1 MTSSE
6 EFYNRN
12 LGNLYAVNS
21 RLAKNYEQLQ
31 DRLNGGYYDIKKFGP
46 EKIIND
52 FKDAFSRIQATI
64 DADKYTNVT
73 KAELNKLNKQWKK
86 AEHTLNGRLK
96 SFADAASEINKALGL
111 DVTPD
116 SIKNAKY
123 YMKSPEYLAFKDKIK
138 YVNYSA
144 GFVDAEQQ
152 LAAQKQAFAIQQQ
165 AQLNALNSFA
175 KGSQKQANF
184 FTGFGQSVGIQAV
197 SQIWNE
203 LFDAAS
209 HGYQY
214 DQQISLMKKDFK
226 AAYDASIKKRNVNVI
241 KDFGTDI
248 ASYAAAG
255 TMVLPGVGTLVGAGI
270 GAVVSG
276 IKTAAKWDEPNEE
289 LQKQSEQLYQAS
301 KFLPADLKLQADNR
315 FFSDLAT
322 NYSRDK
328 EANIKDIKTWAK
340 YSDEAYKEL
349 TDEVNAKTAIIE
361 EYNTRKEG
369 GQKLTADELTEYAR
383 TAEELNQLT
392 KKQAAEYSRKRSLE
406 QAQYDYQAY
415 SFGKSFYN
423 SQQAYQNAAIEYGRS
438 QTLGLRNGLLRD
450 YQAGIFQDPESLKR
464 ANQSSLTYTDSLKAQ
479 LADVDN
485 QIKSLQGKTDIQS
498 ENQLRT
504 LEARRRQ
511 IQTDI
516 YKEDDYRYQIGEQLW
531 KNEANKFNLNKQLNS
546 VGFAGRISNTLGNP
560 FVQIN
565 EIENLFSE
573 ALAKQTEISKQLADV
588 TGDDEFS
595 LAKKAKLVEDYNK
608 YGSFANQLKSARDS
622 QYNQILASAANSKYL
637 TSNLGSF
644 GRWAGTNDASAV
656 MTRLTSQQNQLL
668 QRILDALLSED
679 RGMYYQ

>member
-1 MTSSE
+1 MN
-6 EFYNRN
+6 EFQSNYFN
-12 LGNLYAVNS
+12 LLGVNPMLAQNYAKLNNKINS
-21 RLAKNYEQLQ
+21 GFFDL
-31 DRLNGGYYDIKKFGP
+31 DKFGI
-46 EKIIND
+46 EKLVED
-52 FKDAFSRIQATI
+52 YSREFSKIQKQLDI
-64 DADKYTNVT
+64 GKYSDTT
-73 KAELNKLNKQWKK
+73 KAQLNQLNKNWKYVNQKLNDRIKEFTTIASDVKK
-86 AEHTLNGRLK
+86 AIGVDIPNT
-96 SFADAASEINKALGL
+96 
-111 DVTPD
+111 
-116 SIKNAKY
+116 SIENAKY
-123 YMKSPEYLAFKDKIK
+123 YMRSPEFIGLKSKINSVNAYAGMKDSQIMLM
-138 YVNYSA
+138 A
-144 GFVDAEQQ
+144 QQ
-152 LAAQKQAFAIQQQ
+152 KTI
-165 AQLNALNSFA
+165 A
-175 KGSQKQANF
+175 KGAEKQANF
-184 FTGFGQSVGIQAV
+184 FSGFGKSVGIQAV

-203 LFDAAS
+203 LFDAATQ
-209 HGYQY
+209 GLQF
-214 DQQISLMKKDFK
+214 DQQISLMRKDFK
-226 AAYDASIKKRNVNVI
+226 AAYDASIKKRNVNAI
-241 KDFGTDI
+241 KDLGTDI
-248 ASYAAAG
+248 GTYAAMG
-255 TMVLPGVGTLVGAGI
+255 TMALPGVGTAIGAAI

-276 IKTAAKWDEPNEE
+276 IKTAAKWNEPNEE

-301 KFLPADLKLQADNR
+301 KFMPADLKLQADNR

-340 YSDEAYKEL
+340 YSDEAYKDL
-349 TDEVNAKTAIIE
+349 TDEINAKTAVIE

-369 GQKLTADELTEYAR
+369 GQKLTAEELTEYAR

-464 ANQSSLTYTDSLKAQ
+464 ANQNSLTYTDSLKAQ

-504 LEARRRQ
+504 LESRRRQ

-531 KNEANKFNLNKQLNS
+531 KNEANKFNLNKQLNG

-622 QYNQILASAANSKYL
+622 QYNQILAGAASSKYL

-644 GRWAGTNDASAV
+644 GRWAGTNDAGAV

>member
-1 MTSSE
+1 M
-6 EFYNRN
+6 
-12 LGNLYAVNS
+12 
-21 RLAKNYEQLQ
+21 
-31 DRLNGGYYDIKKFGP
+31 
-46 EKIIND
+46 ND
-52 FKDAFSRIQATI
+52 FQSNYFNLLGVNPTIAQNYDKLNTLVKKGYFSFENFGIEDEVKRLSKQFQKISKQLDAN
-64 DADKYTNVT
+64 KYSTEIKNQLNV
-73 KAELNKLNKQWKK
+73 LNKQWKQLDSGVIERIKIFNSVAQDVKK
-86 AEHTLNGRLK
+86 AIGVNITND
-96 SFADAASEINKALGL
+96 SVSVASYF
-111 DVTPD
+111 TR
-116 SIKNAKY
+116 
-123 YMKSPEYLAFKDKIK
+123 SPEYLGLKSSIK
-138 YVNYSA
+138 NINYDA
-144 GFVDAEQQ
+144 AIKDAEQR
-152 LAAQKQAFAIQQQ
+152 LVAQQQ
-165 AQLNALNSFA
+165 VLNSVT
-175 KGSQKQANF
+175 KGSEKQANF
-184 FTGFGQSVGIQAV
+184 FSGFGKSVGIQAI

-209 HGYQY
+209 HGYQF

-226 AAYDASIKKRNVNVI
+226 AAYDASIKKRNVDAI

-248 ASYAAAG
+248 ASYAAMG
-255 TMVLPGVGTLVGAGI
+255 TMAMPGVGTLVGGGI
-270 GAVVSG
+270 GAIVAG
-276 IKTAAKWDEPNEE
+276 IKTASKWNEPNEE

-301 KFLPADLKLQADNR
+301 KYLPAEMKLQSDNR

-340 YSDEAYKEL
+340 YSAEAYKDL

-369 GQKLTADELTEYAR
+369 GQNLTAEELTEYAK
-383 TAEELNQLT
+383 TAEQLNQLT

-415 SFGKSFYN
+415 AFGKSFYN

-438 QTLGLRNGLLRD
+438 QTLGLRNGLLKD

-464 ANQSSLTYTDSLKAQ
+464 ANQNSLTYTESLKAQ

-546 VGFAGRISNTLGNP
+546 VGFAGRISNTLSNP

-573 ALAKQTEISKQLADV
+573 ALTKQTEISKQLADV

-622 QYNQILASAANSKYL
+622 QYNQILASAAGSKYL
-637 TSNLGSF
+637 TNNLGSF
-644 GRWAGTNDASAV
+644 GRWAGTNDAGAV
-656 MTRLTSQQNQLL
+656 LTRLTSQQNQLL

>member
-1 MTSSE
+1 MN
-6 EFYNRN
+6 EFQSNYFN
-12 LGNLYAVNS
+12 LLGVNPMLAQNYAKLNNKINS
-21 RLAKNYEQLQ
+21 GFFDL
-31 DRLNGGYYDIKKFGP
+31 DKFGI
-46 EKIIND
+46 EKLVED
-52 FKDAFSRIQATI
+52 YSREFSKIQKQLDI
-64 DADKYTNVT
+64 GKYSDTT
-73 KAELNKLNKQWKK
+73 KAQLNQLNKNWKYVNQKLNDRIKEFTTIASDVKK
-86 AEHTLNGRLK
+86 AIGVDIPNT
-96 SFADAASEINKALGL
+96 
-111 DVTPD
+111 
-116 SIKNAKY
+116 SIENAKY
-123 YMKSPEYLAFKDKIK
+123 YMRSPEFIGLKSKINSVNAYAGMKDSQIMLM
-138 YVNYSA
+138 A
-144 GFVDAEQQ
+144 QQ
-152 LAAQKQAFAIQQQ
+152 KTI
-165 AQLNALNSFA
+165 A
-175 KGSQKQANF
+175 KGAEKQANF
-184 FTGFGQSVGIQAV
+184 FSGFGKSVGIQAV

-203 LFDAAS
+203 LFDAATQ
-209 HGYQY
+209 GLQF

-226 AAYDASIKKRNVNVI
+226 AAYDASIKKRNVNAI
-241 KDFGTDI
+241 KDLGTDI
-248 ASYAAAG
+248 GTYAAMG
-255 TMVLPGVGTLVGAGI
+255 TMAMPGVGTAIGAAI

-276 IKTAAKWDEPNEE
+276 IKTAAKWNEPNEE

-301 KFLPADLKLQADNR
+301 KFMPADLKLQADNR

-340 YSDEAYKEL
+340 YSDEAYKDL
-349 TDEVNAKTAIIE
+349 TDEINAKTAVIE

-369 GQKLTADELTEYAR
+369 GQKLTAEELTEYAK

-464 ANQSSLTYTDSLKAQ
+464 ANQNSLTYTDSLKAQ

-504 LEARRRQ
+504 LESRRRQ

-531 KNEANKFNLNKQLNS
+531 KNEANKFNLNKQLNG

-622 QYNQILASAANSKYL
+622 QYNQILAGAASSKYL

-644 GRWAGTNDASAV
+644 GRWAGTNDAGAV

>member
-1 MTSSE
+1 MN
-6 EFYNRN
+6 EFQSNYFN
-12 LGNLYAVNS
+12 LLGVNPMLAQNYAKLNNKINS
-21 RLAKNYEQLQ
+21 GFFDL
-31 DRLNGGYYDIKKFGP
+31 DKFGI
-46 EKIIND
+46 EKLVED
-52 FKDAFSRIQATI
+52 YSREFSKIQKQLDI
-64 DADKYTNVT
+64 GKYSDTT
-73 KAELNKLNKQWKK
+73 KAQLNQLNKNWKYVNQKLNDRIKEFTTIASDVKK
-86 AEHTLNGRLK
+86 AIGVDIPNT
-96 SFADAASEINKALGL
+96 
-111 DVTPD
+111 
-116 SIKNAKY
+116 SIENAKY
-123 YMKSPEYLAFKDKIK
+123 YMRSPEFIGLKSKINSVNAYAGMKDSQIMLM
-138 YVNYSA
+138 A
-144 GFVDAEQQ
+144 QQ
-152 LAAQKQAFAIQQQ
+152 KTI
-165 AQLNALNSFA
+165 A
-175 KGSQKQANF
+175 KGAEKQANF
-184 FTGFGQSVGIQAV
+184 FSGFGKSVGIQAV

-203 LFDAAS
+203 LFDAATQ
-209 HGYQY
+209 GLQF
-214 DQQISLMKKDFK
+214 DQQISLMRKDFK
-226 AAYDASIKKRNVNVI
+226 AAYDASIKKRNVNAI
-241 KDFGTDI
+241 KDLGTDI
-248 ASYAAAG
+248 GTYAAMG
-255 TMVLPGVGTLVGAGI
+255 TMALPGVGTAIGAAI

-276 IKTAAKWDEPNEE
+276 IKTAAKWNEPNEE

-301 KFLPADLKLQADNR
+301 KFMPADLKLQADNR

-340 YSDEAYKEL
+340 YSDEAYKDL
-349 TDEVNAKTAIIE
+349 TDEINAKTAVIE

-369 GQKLTADELTEYAR
+369 GQKLTAEELTEYAK

-464 ANQSSLTYTDSLKAQ
+464 ANQNSLTYTDSLKAQ

-504 LEARRRQ
+504 LESRRRQ

-531 KNEANKFNLNKQLNS
+531 KNEANKFNLNKQLNG

-622 QYNQILASAANSKYL
+622 QYNQILAGAASSKYL

-644 GRWAGTNDASAV
+644 GRWAGTNDAGAV

>member
-1 MTSSE
+1 MKE
-6 EFYNRN
+6 RFNMDEFQSNYFNLLGVNPMLARN
-12 LGNLYAVNS
+12 YDKLNNLIDKGTFSFEQFGIEDAV
-21 RLAKNYEQLQ
+21 KNYSAQFKKIADQL
-31 DRLNGGYYDIKKFGP
+31 NA
-46 EKIIND
+46 N
-52 FKDAFSRIQATI
+52 
-64 DADKYTNVT
+64 KYSTEL
-73 KAELNKLNKQWKK
+73 KSQLNKLNKEW
-86 AEHTLNGRLK
+86 TL
-96 SFADAASEINKALGL
+96 L
-111 DVTPD
+111 DSAVNNRIKIFNTIAQD
-116 SIKNAKY
+116 VKNAIGVNINNDSVNVASY
-123 YMKSPEYLAFKDKIK
+123 FTRSPEYLGLKSNIK
-138 YVNYSA
+138 NVNSFA
-144 GFVDAEQQ
+144 AVKEAEQRI
-152 LAAQKQAFAIQQQ
+152 AAQQQ
-165 AQLNALNSFA
+165 ALNAVT
-175 KGSQKQANF
+175 KGAEKQANF
-184 FTGFGQSVGIQAV
+184 FTGFGKSVGIQAV

-203 LFDAAS
+203 VFDAIS
-209 HGYQY
+209 HGYQF

-226 AAYDASIKKRNVNVI
+226 AAYDASIKKRNVDAI

-255 TMVLPGVGTLVGAGI
+255 TMAMPGVGTLVGGAF
-270 GAVVSG
+270 GAVVAG
-276 IKTAAKWDEPNEE
+276 IKTVAKWNEPNEE

-301 KFLPADLKLQADNR
+301 KFLPADLKLQSDNR
-315 FFSDLAT
+315 FFTDLAT

-361 EYNTRKEG
+361 EYNTRKAG
-369 GQKLTADELTEYAR
+369 GQKLTADELTEYAKA
-383 TAEELNQLT
+383 AEELNQLT

-438 QTLGLRNGLLRD
+438 QTLGLRNGLLKD

-531 KNEANKFNLNKQLNS
+531 KNEANKFNLNKQLNG
-546 VGFAGRISNTLGNP
+546 VGFAGRISNTLSNP

-622 QYNQILASAANSKYL
+622 QYNQILASAAGSKYL

-644 GRWAGTNDASAV
+644 GRWAGTNDAGAV

>member
-1 MTSSE
+1 MKE
-6 EFYNRN
+6 RFNMDEFQSNYFNLLGVNPMLARN
-12 LGNLYAVNS
+12 YDKLNNLIDKGTFSFEQFGIEDAV
-21 RLAKNYEQLQ
+21 KNYSAQFKKIADQL
-31 DRLNGGYYDIKKFGP
+31 NA
-46 EKIIND
+46 N
-52 FKDAFSRIQATI
+52 
-64 DADKYTNVT
+64 KYSTEL
-73 KAELNKLNKQWKK
+73 KSQLNKLNKEW
-86 AEHTLNGRLK
+86 TL
-96 SFADAASEINKALGL
+96 L
-111 DVTPD
+111 DSAVNNRIKIFNTIAQD
-116 SIKNAKY
+116 VKNAIGVNINNDSVNVASY
-123 YMKSPEYLAFKDKIK
+123 FTRSPEYLGLKSNIK
-138 YVNYSA
+138 NVNSFA
-144 GFVDAEQQ
+144 AVKEAEQRI
-152 LAAQKQAFAIQQQ
+152 AAQQQ
-165 AQLNALNSFA
+165 ALNAVT
-175 KGSQKQANF
+175 KGAEKQANF
-184 FTGFGQSVGIQAV
+184 FTGFGKSVGIQAV

-203 LFDAAS
+203 VFDAIS
-209 HGYQY
+209 HGYQF

-226 AAYDASIKKRNVNVI
+226 AAYDASIKKRNVDAI

-255 TMVLPGVGTLVGAGI
+255 TMAMPGVGTLVGGAI
-270 GAVVSG
+270 GAVVAG
-276 IKTAAKWDEPNEE
+276 IKTVAKWNEPNEE

-301 KFLPADLKLQADNR
+301 KFLPADLKLQSDNR
-315 FFSDLAT
+315 FFTDLAT

-361 EYNTRKEG
+361 EYNTRKAG
-369 GQKLTADELTEYAR
+369 GQKLTADELTEYAKA
-383 TAEELNQLT
+383 AEELNQLT

-438 QTLGLRNGLLRD
+438 QTLGLRNGLLKD

-531 KNEANKFNLNKQLNS
+531 KNEANKFNLNKQLNG
-546 VGFAGRISNTLGNP
+546 VGFAGRISNTLSNP

-622 QYNQILASAANSKYL
+622 QYNQILASAAGSKYL

-644 GRWAGTNDASAV
+644 GRWAGTNDAGAV

>member
-1 MTSSE
+1 MT
-6 EFYNRN
+6 EFQSNYSR
-12 LGNLYAVNS
+12 LKAVNPM
-21 RLAKNYEQLQ
+21 LAQNYKN
-31 DRLNGGYYDIKKFGP
+31 LNAMVRNGVFNT
-46 EKIIND
+46 ND
-52 FKDAFSRIQATI
+52 FGLEDKAANFEKDIRRLSIQLDSKKYNSDLKASIRKLEKEWAKFDTTIKGKIDMFTSVANDVNKAIGVNLTNKSVSTLDYFTRSPQYLGLKSSINVLTKEAGIKDAERYAARQREIQQRQ
-64 DADKYTNVT
+64 
-73 KAELNKLNKQWKK
+73 LN
-86 AEHTLNGRLK
+86 A
-96 SFADAASEINKALGL
+96 
-111 DVTPD
+111 
-116 SIKNAKY
+116 
-123 YMKSPEYLAFKDKIK
+123 
-138 YVNYSA
+138 
-144 GFVDAEQQ
+144 Q
-152 LAAQKQAFAIQQQ
+152 LAASKMQI
-165 AQLNALNSFA
+165 
-175 KGSQKQANF
+175 KGAEKQANF
-184 FTGFGQSVGIQAV
+184 FTGFGKSVGIQAI

-203 LFDAAS
+203 VFDAAS

-226 AAYDASIKKRNVNVI
+226 AAYDASIKKRNVDAI

-248 ASYAAAG
+248 ASYAAMG
-255 TMVLPGVGTLVGAGI
+255 TMAMPGVGTLVGAI
-270 GAVVSG
+270 AGAVVSG
-276 IKTAAKWDEPNEE
+276 VKTVGKWDDPNEE

-301 KFLPADLKLQADNR
+301 KYLPADLKLQSDNR
-315 FFSDLAT
+315 FFTDLAT

-361 EYNTRKEG
+361 EYNTRKAG

-406 QAQYDYQAY
+406 QAQYDYQSY
-415 SFGKSFYN
+415 SFGKSLYN

-450 YQAGIFQDPESLKR
+450 YQAGIFQDPASLQR
-464 ANQSSLTYTDSLKAQ
+464 ANQTSLTYTEGLKAQ

-622 QYNQILASAANSKYL
+622 QYNQILAGAANSKYL

>member
-1 MTSSE
+1 MTNSE
-6 EFYNRN
+6 EFYYRN
-12 LGNLYAVNS
+12 LGNLYNINGK
-21 RLAKNYEQLQ
+21 LAQNYINLQ
-31 DRLNGGYYDIKKFGP
+31 DKLAAGYFDNEKYGPNNIIKSYKDQFS
-46 EKIIND
+46 KIV
-52 FKDAFSRIQATI
+52 AAI
-64 DADKYTNVT
+64 DNNKYTKVT
-73 KAELNKLNKQWKK
+73 KAELNRLNKEFKL
-86 AEHTLNGRLK
+86 AEVTMQGRIEEFTK
-96 SFADAASEINKALGL
+96 VANEINKALGV
-111 DVTPD
+111 DITPN
-116 SIKNAKY
+116 SIRNYKY
-123 YMKSPEYLAFKDKIK
+123 QMKSPEYLGLKSNIK
-138 YVNYSA
+138 YANSYAALVE
-144 GFVDAEQQ
+144 AEQK
-152 LAAQKQAFAIQQQ
+152 LATQKQAAAAQQQ
-165 AQLNALNSFA
+165 ALNAFT
-175 KGSQKQANF
+175 KGAEKQANF
-184 FTGFGQSVGIQAV
+184 FTGFGRSVGIQAA
-197 SQIWNE
+197 SQVWNE

-209 HGYQY
+209 HGYQF
-214 DQQISLMKKDFK
+214 DQQISLMRKDYK
-226 AAYDASIKKRNVNVI
+226 AAYDASIKKRNINAI
-241 KDFGTDI
+241 KDFGTDV
-248 ASYAAAG
+248 ASYAAVG
-255 TMVLPGVGTLVGAGI
+255 TMVAPGVGTAVAAAI
-270 GAVVSG
+270 GAIVSG
-276 IKTAAKWDEPNEE
+276 IKTASKWNEPNEE

-301 KFLPADLKLQADNR
+301 KFLPADLKLQSDNR

-340 YSDEAYKEL
+340 YSDEAYKDL
-349 TDEVNAKTAIIE
+349 TDEINEKTAVIE

-369 GQKLTADELTEYAR
+369 GQKLTAEELTQYAK
-383 TAEELNQLT
+383 TAEELTQLT

-438 QTLGLRNGLLRD
+438 QTLGLRNGLLKD
-450 YQAGIFQDPESLKR
+450 YQAGIFQDPDSLKR
-464 ANQSSLTYTDSLKAQ
+464 ANQNSLTYTESLKTQ

-546 VGFAGRISNTLGNP
+546 VGFAGRISNTLSNP

-608 YGSFANQLKSARDS
+608 YGSFANQLKSARDQ
-622 QYNQILASAANSKYL
+622 QYNQILASAASSKYL
-637 TSNLGSF
+637 TNNLGSF

-656 MTRLTSQQNQLL
+656 LTRLTSQQNQLL

>member
-1 MTSSE
+1 MNDFQSNY
-6 EFYNRN
+6 FNLLDVNPMLARN
-12 LGNLYAVNS
+12 YD
-21 RLAKNYEQLQ
+21 K
-31 DRLNGGYYDIKKFGP
+31 LNNKIKSGYFDLEKFGI
-46 EKIIND
+46 EKLVDDYSIEFSKIQKQLD
-52 FKDAFSRIQATI
+52 IGKYSDA
-64 DADKYTNVT
+64 T
-73 KAELNKLNKQWKK
+73 KAQLNQLNKNWKYVNQKLNDRIKEFTTIASDVKK
-86 AEHTLNGRLK
+86 AIGVDIPNT
-96 SFADAASEINKALGL
+96 
-111 DVTPD
+111 
-116 SIKNAKY
+116 SIENAKY
-123 YMKSPEYLAFKDKIK
+123 YMRSPEFIGLKSKINSVNAYAGMKDSQIMLM
-138 YVNYSA
+138 A
-144 GFVDAEQQ
+144 QQ
-152 LAAQKQAFAIQQQ
+152 KTI
-165 AQLNALNSFA
+165 A
-175 KGSQKQANF
+175 KGAEKQANF
-184 FTGFGQSVGIQAV
+184 FSGFGKSVGIQAV
-197 SQIWNE
+197 SQILNE
-203 LFDAAS
+203 LFDAATQ
-209 HGYQY
+209 GLQF
-214 DQQISLMKKDFK
+214 DQQISLMRKDFK
-226 AAYDASIKKRNVNVI
+226 AAYDASIKKRNVNAF
-241 KDFGTDI
+241 KDLGTDV
-248 ASYAAAG
+248 ASYAAMG
-255 TMVLPGVGTLVGAGI
+255 TMAMPGVGTLIGAI
-270 GAVVSG
+270 AGAVVSG
-276 IKTAAKWDEPNEE
+276 IKTAGKWNEPNEE

-301 KFLPADLKLQADNR
+301 KFMPADLKLQADNR
-315 FFSDLAT
+315 FFTDLAT

-361 EYNTRKEG
+361 EYNTRKQG
-369 GQKLTADELTEYAR
+369 GQKLTAEELTEYAK

-438 QTLGLRNGLLRD
+438 QTLGLRNGLLKD

-464 ANQSSLTYTDSLKAQ
+464 ANQNSLTYTDSLKAQ

-622 QYNQILASAANSKYL
+622 QYNQILAGAANSKYL

-644 GRWAGTNDASAV
+644 GRWAGTNDAGAV

>member
-1 MTSSE
+1 MKE
-6 EFYNRN
+6 RFNMDEFQSNYFN
-12 LGNLYAVNS
+12 LLGVNPMLASNYDKLNNLINKGTFSFEQFGIEDAV
-21 RLAKNYEQLQ
+21 KNYSAQFKKIADQL
-31 DRLNGGYYDIKKFGP
+31 NA
-46 EKIIND
+46 N
-52 FKDAFSRIQATI
+52 
-64 DADKYTNVT
+64 KYSTEL
-73 KAELNKLNKQWKK
+73 KSQLNKLNKEWTLLDSAVNNRIKIFNTIAQDVKK
-86 AEHTLNGRLK
+86 AIGVNITND
-96 SFADAASEINKALGL
+96 SVSVASYF
-111 DVTPD
+111 TR
-116 SIKNAKY
+116 
-123 YMKSPEYLAFKDKIK
+123 SPEYLGLKSNIK
-138 YVNYSA
+138 NVNSFA
-144 GFVDAEQQ
+144 AIKEAEQRVV
-152 LAAQKQAFAIQQQ
+152 AQQQ
-165 AQLNALNSFA
+165 ALNAITQ
-175 KGSQKQANF
+175 GSQKQANF
-184 FTGFGQSVGIQAV
+184 FTGFGKSVGIQAV

-209 HGYQY
+209 HGFQY

-226 AAYDASIKKRNVNVI
+226 AAYDASIKKRNINAI

-248 ASYAAAG
+248 ASYAAMG
-255 TMVLPGVGTLVGAGI
+255 TMVMPGVGTLVGGGI
-270 GAVVSG
+270 GLAVAGV
-276 IKTAAKWDEPNEE
+276 KTAGKWNEPNEE

-301 KFLPADLKLQADNR
+301 KFLPADLKLQSDNR
-315 FFSDLAT
+315 FFTDLAT

-369 GQKLTADELTEYAR
+369 GQKLTAEELTEYAK

-415 SFGKSFYN
+415 AFGKSFYN

-438 QTLGLRNGLLRD
+438 QTLGLRNGLLKD

-464 ANQSSLTYTDSLKAQ
+464 ANQSSLTYTEGLKAQ

-622 QYNQILASAANSKYL
+622 QYNQILASAAGSKYL
-637 TSNLGSF
+637 TNNLGSF

>member
-1 MTSSE
+1 MD
-6 EFYNRN
+6 EFQSNYFN
-12 LGNLYAVNS
+12 LLGVNPMLASNYDKLNNLINKGTFSFEQFGIEDAV
-21 RLAKNYEQLQ
+21 KNYSAQFKKIADQL
-31 DRLNGGYYDIKKFGP
+31 NA
-46 EKIIND
+46 N
-52 FKDAFSRIQATI
+52 
-64 DADKYTNVT
+64 KYSTEL
-73 KAELNKLNKQWKK
+73 KSQLNKLNKEWTLLDSAVNNRIKIFNTIAQDVKK
-86 AEHTLNGRLK
+86 AIGVNITND
-96 SFADAASEINKALGL
+96 SVSVASYF
-111 DVTPD
+111 TR
-116 SIKNAKY
+116 
-123 YMKSPEYLAFKDKIK
+123 SPEYLGLKSNIK
-138 YVNYSA
+138 NVNSFA
-144 GFVDAEQQ
+144 AIKEAEQRVV
-152 LAAQKQAFAIQQQ
+152 AQQQ
-165 AQLNALNSFA
+165 ALNAITQ
-175 KGSQKQANF
+175 GSQKQANF
-184 FTGFGQSVGIQAV
+184 FSGFGKSVGIQAV

-209 HGYQY
+209 HGFQY

-226 AAYDASIKKRNVNVI
+226 AAYDASIKKRNVDAI

-248 ASYAAAG
+248 ASYAAMG
-255 TMVLPGVGTLVGAGI
+255 TMAMPGVGTLVGAAI
-270 GAVVSG
+270 GTAVAG
-276 IKTAAKWDEPNEE
+276 IKTAAKWNEPNEE

-361 EYNTRKEG
+361 EYNTRKAG
-369 GQKLTADELTEYAR
+369 GQKLTADELTEYAK
-383 TAEELNQLT
+383 TAEQLNQLT

-438 QTLGLRNGLLRD
+438 QTLGLRNGLLKD

-464 ANQSSLTYTDSLKAQ
+464 ANQSSLTYTEGLKAQ

-622 QYNQILASAANSKYL
+622 QYNQILASAAGSKYL

-644 GRWAGTNDASAV
+644 GRWAGTNDAGAV

>member
-1 MTSSE
+1 MTNSE
-6 EFYNRN
+6 EFYYRN
-12 LGNLYAVNS
+12 LGNLYNIND
-21 RLAKNYEQLQ
+21 RLAQNYINLQ
-31 DRLNGGYYDIKKFGP
+31 AKIESGYFDNEKFGP
-46 EKIIND
+46 SKII
-52 FKDAFSRIQATI
+52 KDYKDKFSKIVADI
-64 DADKYTNVT
+64 DNNKYTNVT
-73 KAELNKLNKQWKK
+73 KAQLNHLNKAWKL
-86 AEHTLNGRLK
+86 AEVTMKGRLEE
-96 SFADAASEINKALGL
+96 FTNAANEINKVLGV
-111 DVTPD
+111 DITPN
-116 SIKNAKY
+116 SIRNYKY
-123 YMKSPEYLAFKDKIK
+123 QMKSPEYLGLKTNIK
-138 YVNYSA
+138 YANSYA
-144 GFVDAEQQ
+144 ALVDAEQQ
-152 LAAQKQAFAIQQQ
+152 LAAQKQTSVAQIQ
-165 AQLNALNSFA
+165 ALNSFT
-175 KGSQKQANF
+175 KGSEKQANF
-184 FTGFGQSVGIQAV
+184 FTGFGKSVGIQAI

-209 HGYQY
+209 HGYQF

-226 AAYDASIKKRNVNVI
+226 AAYDASIKKRNVDAI

-248 ASYAAAG
+248 ASYAAMG
-255 TMVLPGVGTLVGAGI
+255 TMAMPGVGTLVGGAI
-270 GAVVSG
+270 GAAVAG
-276 IKTAAKWDEPNEE
+276 IKTVSKWNEPNEE

-301 KFLPADLKLQADNR
+301 KFMPADLKLQSDNR

-340 YSDEAYKEL
+340 YSAEAYKDL
-349 TDEVNAKTAIIE
+349 TDEINEKTAIIE

-369 GQKLTADELTEYAR
+369 GQNLTAEELTQYAK
-383 TAEELNQLT
+383 TIEELNQLT
-392 KKQAAEYSRKRSLE
+392 KKQAAEYGRKRSLE

-438 QTLGLRNGLLRD
+438 QTLGLRNGLLKD

-464 ANQSSLTYTDSLKAQ
+464 ANQNSLTYTESLKTQ

-546 VGFAGRISNTLGNP
+546 VGFAGRISNTLSNP

-622 QYNQILASAANSKYL
+622 QYNQILASAAGSKYL
-637 TSNLGSF
+637 TNNLGSF

-656 MTRLTSQQNQLL
+656 LTRLTSQQNQLL

>member
-1 MTSSE
+1 MNDFQSNY
-6 EFYNRN
+6 FN
-12 LGNLYAVNS
+12 LLGVNPMLAQNYA
-21 RLAKNYEQLQ
+21 K
-31 DRLNGGYYDIKKFGP
+31 LNNKIKSGYFDLEKFGI
-46 EKIIND
+46 EKLVDDYSIEFSKIQKQLD
-52 FKDAFSRIQATI
+52 IGKYSDA
-64 DADKYTNVT
+64 T
-73 KAELNKLNKQWKK
+73 KAQLNQLNKNWKYVNQK
-86 AEHTLNGRLK
+86 LNGRIK
-96 SFADAASEINKALGL
+96 EFTTIAFDVKKAIGV
-111 DVTPD
+111 DIPNT
-116 SIKNAKY
+116 SIENAKY
-123 YMKSPEYLAFKDKIK
+123 YMRSPEFIGLKSKINSVNAYAGMKDSQIMLM
-138 YVNYSA
+138 A
-144 GFVDAEQQ
+144 QQ
-152 LAAQKQAFAIQQQ
+152 KTI
-165 AQLNALNSFA
+165 A
-175 KGSQKQANF
+175 KGAEKQANF
-184 FTGFGQSVGIQAV
+184 FSGFGKSVGIQAV

-203 LFDAAS
+203 LFDAATQ
-209 HGYQY
+209 GLQF
-214 DQQISLMKKDFK
+214 DQQISLMRKDFK
-226 AAYDASIKKRNVNVI
+226 AAYDASIKKRKVNAF
-241 KDFGTDI
+241 KDLGTDV
-248 ASYAAAG
+248 ASYAAMG
-255 TMVLPGVGTLVGAGI
+255 TMAMPGVGTLIGAI
-270 GAVVSG
+270 AGAVVSG
-276 IKTAAKWDEPNEE
+276 IKTAGKWNEPNEE

-301 KFLPADLKLQADNR
+301 KFMPADLKLQADNR
-315 FFSDLAT
+315 FFTDLAT

-361 EYNTRKEG
+361 EYNTRKQG
-369 GQKLTADELTEYAR
+369 GQKLTAEELTEYAK

-438 QTLGLRNGLLRD
+438 QTLGLRNGLLKD

-464 ANQSSLTYTDSLKAQ
+464 ANQNSLTYTDSLKAQ

-622 QYNQILASAANSKYL
+622 QYNQILAGAANSKYL

-644 GRWAGTNDASAV
+644 GRWAGTNDAGAV

>member
-1 MTSSE
+1 MNDFQSNY
-6 EFYNRN
+6 FN
-12 LGNLYAVNS
+12 LLGVNPMLAQNYA
-21 RLAKNYEQLQ
+21 K
-31 DRLNGGYYDIKKFGP
+31 LNNKIKSGYFDLEKFGI
-46 EKIIND
+46 EKLVDDYSIEFSKIQKQLD
-52 FKDAFSRIQATI
+52 IGKYSDA
-64 DADKYTNVT
+64 T
-73 KAELNKLNKQWKK
+73 KAQLNQLNKNWKYVNQK
-86 AEHTLNGRLK
+86 LNGRIK
-96 SFADAASEINKALGL
+96 EFTTIASDVKKAIGV
-111 DVTPD
+111 DIPNT
-116 SIKNAKY
+116 SIENAKY
-123 YMKSPEYLAFKDKIK
+123 YMRSPEFIGLKSKINSVNAYAGMKDSQIMLM
-138 YVNYSA
+138 A
-144 GFVDAEQQ
+144 QQ
-152 LAAQKQAFAIQQQ
+152 KTI
-165 AQLNALNSFA
+165 A
-175 KGSQKQANF
+175 KGAEKQANF
-184 FTGFGQSVGIQAV
+184 FSGFGKSVGIQAV
-197 SQIWNE
+197 SQILNE
-203 LFDAAS
+203 LFDAATQ
-209 HGYQY
+209 GLQF
-214 DQQISLMKKDFK
+214 DQQISLMRKDFK
-226 AAYDASIKKRNVNVI
+226 AAYDASIKKRNVNAF
-241 KDFGTDI
+241 KDLGTDV
-248 ASYAAAG
+248 ASYAAMG
-255 TMVLPGVGTLVGAGI
+255 TMAMPGVGTLIGAI
-270 GAVVSG
+270 AGAVVSG
-276 IKTAAKWDEPNEE
+276 IKTAGKWNEPNEE

-301 KFLPADLKLQADNR
+301 KFMPADLKLQADNR
-315 FFSDLAT
+315 FFTDLAT

-361 EYNTRKEG
+361 EYNTRKQG
-369 GQKLTADELTEYAR
+369 GQKLTAEELTEYAK

-438 QTLGLRNGLLRD
+438 QTLGLRNGLLKD

-464 ANQSSLTYTDSLKAQ
+464 ANQNSLTYTDSLKAQ

-622 QYNQILASAANSKYL
+622 QYNQILAGAANSKYL

-644 GRWAGTNDASAV
+644 GRWAGTNDAGAV

>member
-1 MTSSE
+1 MKE
-6 EFYNRN
+6 RFNMDEFQSNYFNLLGVNPMLARN
-12 LGNLYAVNS
+12 YDKLNNLIDKGTFSFEQFGIEDAV
-21 RLAKNYEQLQ
+21 KNYSAQFKKIADQL
-31 DRLNGGYYDIKKFGP
+31 NA
-46 EKIIND
+46 N
-52 FKDAFSRIQATI
+52 
-64 DADKYTNVT
+64 KYSTEL
-73 KAELNKLNKQWKK
+73 KSQLNKLNKEW
-86 AEHTLNGRLK
+86 TL
-96 SFADAASEINKALGL
+96 L
-111 DVTPD
+111 DSAVNNRIKIFNTIAQD
-116 SIKNAKY
+116 VKNAIGVNINNDSVNVASY
-123 YMKSPEYLAFKDKIK
+123 FTRSPEYLGLKSNIK
-138 YVNYSA
+138 NVNSFA
-144 GFVDAEQQ
+144 AVKEAEQRI
-152 LAAQKQAFAIQQQ
+152 AAQQQ
-165 AQLNALNSFA
+165 ALNAVT
-175 KGSQKQANF
+175 KGAEKQANF
-184 FTGFGQSVGIQAV
+184 FTGFGKSVGIQAV

-203 LFDAAS
+203 VFDAIS
-209 HGYQY
+209 HGYQF

-226 AAYDASIKKRNVNVI
+226 AAYDASIKKRNVDAI

-255 TMVLPGVGTLVGAGI
+255 TMAMPGVGTLVGGAI
-270 GAVVSG
+270 GAVVAG
-276 IKTAAKWDEPNEE
+276 IKTVAKWNEPNEE

-301 KFLPADLKLQADNR
+301 KFLPADLKLQSDNR
-315 FFSDLAT
+315 FFTDLAT

-361 EYNTRKEG
+361 EYNTRKAG
-369 GQKLTADELTEYAR
+369 GQKLTADELTEYAKA
-383 TAEELNQLT
+383 AEELNQLT

-438 QTLGLRNGLLRD
+438 QTLGLRNGLLKD

-531 KNEANKFNLNKQLNS
+531 KNEANKFNLNKQLNG
-546 VGFAGRISNTLGNP
+546 VGFAGRISNTLSNP

-622 QYNQILASAANSKYL
+622 QYNQILASAAGSKYL

-644 GRWAGTNDASAV
+644 GRWAGTNDAGAV

-668 QRILDALLSED
+668 QRILDAILSED

>member
-1 MTSSE
+1 M
-6 EFYNRN
+6 
-12 LGNLYAVNS
+12 
-21 RLAKNYEQLQ
+21 
-31 DRLNGGYYDIKKFGP
+31 
-46 EKIIND
+46 ND
-52 FKDAFSRIQATI
+52 FRDFRANYFKLLGVNPKLAQNYDYLNNMVKDGYFKFEDFGIENEVIRLSKEFQKIAKQL
-64 DADKYTNVT
+64 DANKYSNELKNQLNV
-73 KAELNKLNKQWKK
+73 LNKQWKQLDSDVVERIKVFNTIASDVKK
-86 AEHTLNGRLK
+86 AIGVNVTNPSVSLASYYTRSPDYLGLK
-96 SFADAASEINKALGL
+96 S
-111 DVTPD
+111 
-116 SIKNAKY
+116 SIKSINYDA
-123 YMKSPEYLAFKDKIK
+123 SIK
-138 YVNYSA
+138 E
-144 GFVDAEQQ
+144 AEQRIV
-152 LAAQKQAFAIQQQ
+152 AQQQ
-165 AQLNALNSFA
+165 SLNAVT
-175 KGSQKQANF
+175 KGAEKQANF

-203 LFDAAS
+203 LFDAATQ
-209 HGYQY
+209 GLQF
-214 DQQISLMKKDFK
+214 DQQISLMRKDFK
-226 AAYDASIKKRNVNVI
+226 AAYDASINKRNVNAF
-241 KDFGTDI
+241 KDLGTDI
-248 ASYAAAG
+248 GTYAAMG
-255 TMVLPGVGTLVGAGI
+255 TMALPGIGTLIGAGI
-270 GAVVSG
+270 GATVSG
-276 IKTAAKWDEPNEE
+276 IKTAAKWNEPNEE

-361 EYNTRKEG
+361 EYNTRKQG
-369 GQKLTADELTEYAR
+369 GQKLTAEELTEYAR

-438 QTLGLRNGLLRD
+438 QTLGLRNGLLKD

-622 QYNQILASAANSKYL
+622 QYNQILASAAGSKYL

-644 GRWAGTNDASAV
+644 GRWAGTNDAGAV

>member
-1 MTSSE
+1 MT
-6 EFYNRN
+6 EFQSNYSR
-12 LGNLYAVNS
+12 LRAVNPM
-21 RLAKNYEQLQ
+21 LAQNYKNLNAMVKNGVFDTSDLGLESVAAKFEKDINKLTIQL
-31 DRLNGGYYDIKKFGP
+31 DSKKYDSDLKASIRKLEKKWAKFDTIIKG
-46 EKIIND
+46 KINMFTSVADDVNKAIGVNLTNKGVSTLDYFTRSPQYLGLKSGINVLTKNAAI
-52 FKDAFSRIQATI
+52 KDAERYAAHQREIQQRQ
-64 DADKYTNVT
+64 
-73 KAELNKLNKQWKK
+73 LN
-86 AEHTLNGRLK
+86 A
-96 SFADAASEINKALGL
+96 
-111 DVTPD
+111 
-116 SIKNAKY
+116 
-123 YMKSPEYLAFKDKIK
+123 
-138 YVNYSA
+138 
-144 GFVDAEQQ
+144 Q
-152 LAAQKQAFAIQQQ
+152 LAASKMQI
-165 AQLNALNSFA
+165 
-175 KGSQKQANF
+175 KGAEKQANF
-184 FTGFGQSVGIQAV
+184 FTGFGRSVGIQAV

-203 LFDAAS
+203 LFDAATQ
-209 HGYQY
+209 GLQF
-214 DQQISLMKKDFK
+214 DQQISLMRKDFK
-226 AAYDASIKKRNVNVI
+226 AAYDASIKKRNVNAI
-241 KDFGTDI
+241 KDLGTDI
-248 ASYAAAG
+248 GTYAAMGSMA
-255 TMVLPGVGTLVGAGI
+255 MPGVGTAIGAVV

-276 IKTAAKWDEPNEE
+276 IKTAAKWNEPNEE

-301 KFLPADLKLQADNR
+301 KFMPADLKLQADNR
-315 FFSDLAT
+315 FFTDLAT

-361 EYNTRKEG
+361 EYNTRKQG
-369 GQKLTADELTEYAR
+369 GQKLTAEELTEYAK

-415 SFGKSFYN
+415 SFGKSLYN

-438 QTLGLRNGLLRD
+438 QTLGLRNGLLKD

-464 ANQSSLTYTDSLKAQ
+464 ANQNSLTYTDSLKAQ

-531 KNEANKFNLNKQLNS
+531 KNEANKFNLNKQLNG

-622 QYNQILASAANSKYL
+622 QYNQILAGAANSKYL

-644 GRWAGTNDASAV
+644 GRWAGTNDAGAV